1 VPFLDLGATAT
12 DVCDGTL
19 SVVVETDLDVTQP
32 GTYTVTYR
40 ATDTAG
46 FTDTTTRTVIVE
58 DTEGPEITLLGASP
72 FSLECG
78 TPYEEPG
85 ATALD
90 ACDGQAATVSI
101 VANTVNPAVPGTY
114 SVTYQ
119 ATDQGGTDAIVTREV
134 IVADTDAPEI
144 HLEGDA
150 LVEIDCDTPWTDPGA
165 NATDAC
171 EGVVDVTSDAE
182 AVVNTTEA
190 GSYEITYLAQDSLGN
205 LSVAT
210 RTVVIGGPVCEG
222 GDAVCPLTD
231 FSVIQPAGGTVMIPE
246 GAGQQRV
253 LFSAATIFD
262 EAGECAI
269 GTTRVTYTVDGAA
282 QLSENRDA
290 GYPVVFFLT
299 EGEYT
304 VEAVAEVV
312 ESDST
317 LSQSFQ
323 LSVVGADDGDQD
335 GLVDQPF
342 TSLAVEGDT
351 WTNDTQAPGSD
362 GTTTMTTWF
371 GECDSASGDM
381 IEVRVRNPENSAQV
395 LTVAVERALLDCE
408 EQGILTVAFG
418 ENLRNIFN
426 ASELGAI
433 SPAPAGVAD
442 DGPFFDVSLVVS
454 GDGGNTFAPV
464 AASRLAAR
472 PVQFSLTG
480 VDVPDAETASFVR
493 FPTTAVPDGNG
504 GFDLEAGE
512 GSWSSASI
520 QNVTVDGTT
529 IRGEAVSLSLFAP
542 LAPEAGKDPNG
553 ASCAPGRGH
562 GTFWAG
568 DLMVALGLFALLV
581 WSGRARV
588 VR

>member
-1 VPFLDLGATAT
+1 
-12 DVCDGTL
+12 
-19 SVVVETDLDVTQP
+19 
-32 GTYTVTYR
+32 
-40 ATDTAG
+40 
-46 FTDTTTRTVIVE
+46 
-58 DTEGPEITLLGASP
+58 
-72 FSLECG
+72 
-78 TPYEEPG
+78 
-85 ATALD
+85 
-90 ACDGQAATVSI
+90 
-101 VANTVNPAVPGTY
+101 
-114 SVTYQ
+114 
-119 ATDQGGTDAIVTREV
+119 
-134 IVADTDAPEI
+134 
-144 HLEGDA
+144 
-150 LVEIDCDTPWTDPGA
+150 
-165 NATDAC
+165 
-171 EGVVDVTSDAE
+171 
-182 AVVNTTEA
+182 
-190 GSYEITYLAQDSLGN
+190 
-205 LSVAT
+205 
-210 RTVVIGGPVCEG
+210 
-222 GDAVCPLTD
+222 
-231 FSVIQPAGGTVMIPE
+231 
-246 GAGQQRV
+246 
-253 LFSAATIFD
+253 
-262 EAGECAI
+262 
-269 GTTRVTYTVDGAA
+269 
-282 QLSENRDA
+282 
-290 GYPVVFFLT
+290 
-299 EGEYT
+299 
-304 VEAVAEVV
+304 
-312 ESDST
+312 
-317 LSQSFQ
+317 
-323 LSVVGADDGDQD
+323 
-335 GLVDQPF
+335 
-342 TSLAVEGDT
+342 
-351 WTNDTQAPGSD
+351 
-362 GTTTMTTWF
+362 
-371 GECDSASGDM
+371 
-381 IEVRVRNPENSAQV
+381 
-395 LTVAVERALLDCE
+395 VAVERALLDCE
-408 EQGILTVAFG
+408 ERGILTVAFG